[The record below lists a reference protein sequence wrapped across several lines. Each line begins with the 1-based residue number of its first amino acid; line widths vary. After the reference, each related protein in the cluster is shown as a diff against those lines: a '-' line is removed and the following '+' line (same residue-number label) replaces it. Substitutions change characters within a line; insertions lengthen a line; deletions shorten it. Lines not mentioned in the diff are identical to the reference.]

1 MYRKIALITIAI
13 FIKKFGNVIQALLVL
28 LMLVFFLL
36 ITLKKKP
43 FSTKKLNDMELLSIV
58 TSLISV
64 YCALYFIQD
73 VSESESEV
81 KKDTDTSITLSE
93 PIKLLFFMIILISN
107 MAFFVYWIISMYFEL
122 KV

>member
-1 MYRKIALITIAI
+1 
-13 FIKKFGNVIQALLVL
+13 
-28 LMLVFFLL
+28 MLVFFLL

>member
-1 MYRKIALITIAI
+1 
-13 FIKKFGNVIQALLVL
+13 
-28 LMLVFFLL
+28 MLVFFLL

-73 VSESESEV
+73 VSERESEV

>member
-1 MYRKIALITIAI
+1 MLI
-13 FIKKFGNVIQALLVL
+13 
-28 LMLVFFLL
+28 FFLL

-73 VSESESEV
+73 VSESESEE
-81 KKDTDTSITLSE
+81 KKDSDNSITLSE
-93 PIKLLFFMIILISN
+93 PAKLLFFMVILTSN
-107 MAFFVYWIISMYFEL
+107 MAFFVYWVISMYFEL